1 MEDAEN
7 KTYEN
12 ETSTKKEEGP
22 LDKPN
27 YWGVLGSKKPSNKGG
42 KREGAGRPLGSKS
55 LKPKWKSME
64 EMSVKYQHSPLDYM
78 LAVLNNPMSS
88 PERKMYAA
96 EKSAPYIHPRLASST
111 ARIGSDEPIEIKV
124 QWQKD

>member
-1 MEDAEN
+1 MIDEEQ

-12 ETSTKKEEGP
+12 EGGLHNKEEQP
-22 LDKPN
+22 KE
-27 YWGVLGSKKPSNKGG
+27 VLYPIKSNKGG

-111 ARIGSDEPIEIKV
+111 SRIGSDEPIEIKV